1 MVAKKTKSARKTV
14 KKVKGFVAQKD
25 INFKPLFPNMVT
37 MTALG
42 FGVSSINMALWGNWE
57 MAVAFILFSMV
68 FDFFDGMVAR
78 MLGVSSRFGAELDS
92 LSDFV
97 SFGVAPGVLMYLWSM
112 KAEVFRI
119 AGRTEAVGVYW
130 IFALFLA
137 MCAASRLARFNSQ
150 LDEKLPPYWTHFF
163 QGVPAPAGAGL
174 AMIPIVLGLATNWD
188 GFRNPVFVGFF
199 LLISGA
205 LMASRIPT
213 LCLKHLRIP
222 KVYGA
227 GLGIVGMFF
236 LAGLFGGTWVT
247 LGLFGVGYLI
257 SIPVSVHYFLMFK
270 KKYEEG

>member
-1 MVAKKTKSARKTV
+1 MVKQKAKRI
-14 KKVKGFVAQKD
+14 KKIVNPMTQKD

-42 FGVSSINMALWGNWE
+42 FGVSSINMALWGNWSL
-57 MAVAFILFSMV
+57 AVAFILFSML

-112 KAEVFRI
+112 KVDVFRI
-119 AGRTEAVGVYW
+119 VARSEAVGVYW

-150 LDEKLPPYWTHFF
+150 LDEKLPSYWTHFF

-174 AMIPIVLGLATNWD
+174 AMFPIVLWLATHWD
-188 GFRNPVFVGFF
+188 GFRNPIFVGIF
-199 LLISGA
+199 LLMSGI
-205 LMASRIPT
+205 LMASKIPT
-213 LCLKHLRIP
+213 LCLKHLKIP
-222 KVYGA
+222 KIYSA
-227 GLGIVGMFF
+227 GLSIVGMFF
-236 LAGLFGGTWVT
+236 LAGLFGRPWAT
-247 LGLFGVGYLI
+247 LSLFGLGYLI
-257 SIPVSVHYFLMFK
+257 SIPVAVSYFLKFK
-270 KKYEEG
+270 KQYKGGKK